1 MIQWFIYKIIGLNSV
16 MSEIQNEG
24 LCAACHCLWYSNS
37 DMLLYKCHGI
47 ILVPSDYVYDQWYH
61 SQIVHMYA

>member
-1 MIQWFIYKIIGLNSV
+1 

-47 ILVPSDYVYDQWYH
+47 ILVPSDYVYDQ
-61 SQIVHMYA
+61 